1 MELGLLSSKPY
12 LVEHSVTKSPTFR
25 QVCNVNRAPVNLELP
40 GLSDT
45 VLWMVQPGSRSKSKS
60 SFDCHIIPK

>member
-12 LVEHSVTKSPTFR
+12 LVEHSVTKPPAFR
-25 QVCNVNRAPVNLELP
+25 QVCNVTRAPVNLELP

-45 VLWMVQPGSRSKSKS
+45 VLWRVQRGSRSKSEAF
-60 SFDCHIIPK
+60 FDCHIISK